1 MARHKNY
8 DRYDVLEK
16 AVDVF
21 WQKGYRACSVTDV
34 VNATGL
40 NTASMYKEFGDKDGL
55 FEEALEHYRQYNLSP
70 RIKTLMDEPNIKGIK
85 YFLQTIINGSSS
97 EGYRGCLMMNHLS
110 QKHTISPRA
119 AKKVSKFCSTTED
132 LLEVAIRNAQTNGD
146 ISVGK
151 DPAVL
156 ASFVMCCV
164 HGLVLYGRHPNK
176 KSNIPGFTTSLFR
189 PWESNR
195 SSLIK

>member
-1 MARHKNY
+1 MPRQKEY
-8 DRYDVLEK
+8 DRHDVLEK

-21 WQKGYRACSVTDV
+21 WQKGYKACSVSDV

-55 FEEALEHYRQYNLSP
+55 FEEALEHYRDHVLSP
-70 RIKTLMDEPNIKGIK
+70 RLNALEAEPNIKGIEG
-85 YFLQTIINGSSS
+85 FVQTIINGASSR
-97 EGYRGCLMMNHLS
+97 GYRGCLIMNHLS
-110 QKHTISPRA
+110 QKNSISPKA
-119 AKKVSKFCSTTED
+119 ARTVSEFNAEAEG
-132 LLEVAIRNAQTNGD
+132 LLEVAFRNAQ
-146 ISVGK
+146 ISGEISADR

-176 KSNIPGFTTSLFR
+176 KAGIPKLR
-189 PWESNR
+189 D
-195 SSLIK
+195 LILHAVKQ